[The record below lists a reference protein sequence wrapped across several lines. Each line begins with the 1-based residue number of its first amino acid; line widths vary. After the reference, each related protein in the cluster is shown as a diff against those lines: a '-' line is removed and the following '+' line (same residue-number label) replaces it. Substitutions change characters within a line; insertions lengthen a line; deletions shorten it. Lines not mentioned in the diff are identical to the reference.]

1 MCFRNTQ
8 NRLHVYHS
16 NIASVNS
23 FNSLRKMKFLHH
35 HIYCFVM
42 AIIFRCWM
50 KNVRIAKLGKLRTI
64 HCLIGKTT
72 TAWSVMN
79 NINLQM
85 FTKAITNVCVWLMC
99 YTCKASHYKS
109 QQNIESAYREV
120 RHCCFLR
127 GKIFDENLNSKR
139 LWSNFMFYLL
149 TKISSILRW
158 FLVFHNCPIETNY
171 QINIHWLLFQ

>member
-8 NRLHVYHS
+8 NSLHVYHS
-16 NIASVNS
+16 NIASV
-23 FNSLRKMKFLHH
+23 NSLRKMKFLHH
-35 HIYCFVM
+35 HIYCFIM

-50 KNVRIAKLGKLRTI
+50 KNVRIARLGKLRTI

-79 NINLQM
+79 SIERYI

-99 YTCKASHYKS
+99 YTLKANHYKS

-127 GKIFDENLNSKR
+127 GKIFDENLTTPKDCEVILCFIFSRKYHPF
-139 LWSNFMFYLL
+139 LDDFWSFI
-149 TKISSILRW
+149 T
-158 FLVFHNCPIETNY
+158 V
-171 QINIHWLLFQ
+171 